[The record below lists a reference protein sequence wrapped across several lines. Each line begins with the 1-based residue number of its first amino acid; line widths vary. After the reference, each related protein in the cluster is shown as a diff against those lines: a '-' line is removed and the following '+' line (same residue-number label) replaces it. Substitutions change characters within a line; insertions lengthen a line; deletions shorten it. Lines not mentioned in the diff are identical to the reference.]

1 MLGLFRNKYTAP
13 ALIAA
18 VGLFS
23 STLGYAEIY
32 KWTDENGKIH
42 FSDTPVDNK
51 AKKLDIKITPS
62 APVSA
67 KTRDERK
74 QRADQYLRA
83 RQEEREEQNKKQ
95 KEKKRLAKLRKEKCG
110 EAKHEYR
117 EITEAGTV
125 YYKKK
130 DGTRDYLEPERRK
143 KEELR
148 AKAEV
153 KKWCK

>member
-1 MLGLFRNKYTAP
+1 MLGLFGNNYIT
-13 ALIAA
+13 LVFIVA

-23 STLGYAEIY
+23 APLAYAEIY

-42 FSDTPVDNK
+42 FSDTPVDKK
-51 AKKLDIKITPS
+51 AEKLDIKVTPS

-83 RQEEREEQNKKQ
+83 RQEERAENDKKQ
-95 KEKKRLAKLRKEKCG
+95 KEKKRLAKIRKEKCG
-110 EAKHEYR
+110 AAKHEYR

-125 YYKKK
+125 YYRKE